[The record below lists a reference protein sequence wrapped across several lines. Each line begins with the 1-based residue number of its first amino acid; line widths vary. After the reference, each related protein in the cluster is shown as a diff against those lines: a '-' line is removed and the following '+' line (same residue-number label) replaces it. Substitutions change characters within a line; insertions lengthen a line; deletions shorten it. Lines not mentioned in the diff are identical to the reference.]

1 MKVKLKRLSSRARV
15 LQKATTGSA
24 CYDLFIVRCA
34 VFEPNSTRSVETDLR
49 YSYSKKDLL

>member
-15 LQKATTGSA
+15 LQKATIGSA

-34 VFEPNSTRSVETDLR
+34 VLEPNSTRSVETDLR